1 MGAHLFLWYGADGRA
16 KHQSRQMR
24 AMEAPESAQNCF
36 WKCLRDSRKRPNVFF
51 SLAGLPQMPK
61 RSFFDLRG
69 SRKRPNVLFSICG
82 IPANAKTFFFSLAGL
97 PQTPKRSF
105 SDLRDSRK
113 HFQKPFATSA
123 HDGDLRHYPFAAIR
137 RGGEDEIDARGDG
150 LAVGAAAVPRELS
163 AGRATLTDEVAVEV
177 GDLHV

>member
-24 AMEAPESAQNCF
+24 AMEAPESAQNHF
-36 WKCLRDSRKRPNVFF
+36 WKCLRDSRKHQKVFF

-61 RSFFDLRG
+61 SSFFDLRG
-69 SRKRPNVLFSICG
+69 SRKRPKVLFLICG
-82 IPANAKTFFFSLAGL
+82 IPANAQKFFFRFAGL
-97 PQTPKRSF
+97 PQTPKSSF

-113 HFQKPFATSA
+113 HFQKPFASSS
-123 HDGDLRHYPFAAIR
+123 HDGDLRHDPFAAIR

-150 LAVGAAAVPRELS
+150 LAVGAATVPRELS
-163 AGRATLTDEVAVEV
+163 AGGATQTDEVAVEV

>member
-1 MGAHLFLWYGADGRA
+1 MVWRGWKGKAPIPPNEGYG
-16 KHQSRQMR
+16 S
-24 AMEAPESAQNCF
+24 P
-36 WKCLRDSRKRPNVFF
+36 RKRSKSFLEM
-51 SLAGLPQMPK
+51 LAGFPQTPK
-61 RSFFDLRG
+61 RFF
-69 SRKRPNVLFSICG
+69 FACG
-82 IPANAKTFFFSLAGL
+82 APANAKTFFFRFAGFPQTPKRFFFSLAGL

-113 HFQKPFATSA
+113 HFQKPFATSS

-150 LAVGAAAVPRELS
+150 VTVGAAAVPRELS
-163 AGRATLTDEVAVEV
+163 AGGAPLANEVAVEV

>member
-1 MGAHLFLWYGADGRA
+1 MGAHLLLWYGADGRA

-24 AMEAPESAQNCF
+24 AMEAPESAQNRF
-36 WKCLRDSRKRPNVFF
+36 WKCLRDSRKRQNVFF
-51 SLAGLPQMPK
+51 SLAGLPQMSQ

-69 SRKRPNVLFSICG
+69 SRKRPKVLFLIYG
-82 IPANAKTFFFSLAGL
+82 IPANAKTFFFRFAGF
-97 PQTPKRSF
+97 PQAFPKALS
-105 SDLRDSRK
+105 
-113 HFQKPFATSA
+113 ASA

-150 LAVGAAAVPRELS
+150 LAVGAATVPRELS

>member
-16 KHQSRQMR
+16 KLQSRQMR
-24 AMEAPESAQNCF
+24 AMEAPESAQNRF
-36 WKCLRDSRKRPNVFF
+36 WKCLRDSRKRQNVFF
-51 SLAGLPQMPK
+51 C
-61 RSFFDLRG
+61 LRG
-69 SRKRPNVLFSICG
+69 SRKCLNVLFSICG
-82 IPANAKTFFFSLAGL
+82 VPANAQKFFFRFAGL
-97 PQTPKRSF
+97 PQTPKSSF

-113 HFQKPFATSA
+113 HFQKPFVSSS

-150 LAVGAAAVPRELS
+150 VTVGAAAVPRKLS
-163 AGRATLTDEVAVEV
+163 AGGATLANEVTVEV

>member
-1 MGAHLFLWYGADGRA
+1 MVWRGWKGKAPIPPNEGYG
-16 KHQSRQMR
+16 S
-24 AMEAPESAQNCF
+24 P
-36 WKCLRDSRKRPNVFF
+36 RKRSKSFLEMLAGIPQMPKRFF
-51 SLAGLPQMPK
+51 SLAGLPQTPK

-113 HFQKPFATSA
+113 HFQKPFATSS

-150 LAVGAAAVPRELS
+150 VTVGAAAVPRELS
-163 AGRATLTDEVAVEV
+163 AGGAPLANEVAVEV